1 MTVCLSIRMANVTG
15 SIWPASS
22 IFGLLP
28 YLCPASTMLLPHV
41 YCILLYF
48 NNASTMLPP
57 YCYHASTGVYLLG
70 NQWCSP
76 WSLVSDLTS
85 SGFSSSPIGVP
96 VPLFF
101 QCRRGQVGRTW
112 QPFVG
117 GKNGD
122 GNFRQARN
130 YNCRDKC
137 VVLRVIENMQT

>member
-22 IFGLLP
+22 TFGLPP
-28 YLCPASTMLLPHV
+28 YLCPASTMLL
-41 YCILLYF
+41 
-48 NNASTMLPP
+48 P

-101 QCRRGQVGRTW
+101 QCRRGDQHMKGRIEKHS
-112 QPFVG
+112 PCPLS
-117 GKNGD
+117 
-122 GNFRQARN
+122 
-130 YNCRDKC
+130 Y
-137 VVLRVIENMQT
+137 VVLFFILPGLLPKQIISVAYIVSFLSAHTQ